1 VSTRVLES
9 QIAIVTGA
17 NAGIG
22 RACAIDLAQAGASVV
37 VNHRPN
43 EKSKAAADELV
54 ALIGESGG
62 QALSIAADVSDE
74 AQVQALFDQTIDRFG
89 RIDTLVSNAGIEKPS
104 AIQDMSLADWQAVID
119 VNLTGQFLCA
129 RQAVRHFL
137 ARQPHHSGKTALG
150 RIIMMSSVHEVIPW
164 AFQNNYAASK
174 GGIAMF
180 MRSLAQE
187 VAPSR
192 IRVNAVAPGAI
203 KTKINQ
209 ASWEDPKKREEMLK
223 LIPYGRIGEPEDV
236 ARAVTWLASD
246 ASDYVT
252 GTTLFVDG
260 GMTLYP
266 EFRGNG

>member
-1 VSTRVLES
+1 MTSKSLES
-9 QIAIVTGA
+9 QIAVVTGA

-22 RACAIDLAQAGASVV
+22 KACAIHLAQAGASVV
-37 VNHRPN
+37 VNHRPRA
-43 EKSKAAADELV
+43 ESKAAAEAVV
-54 ALIGESGG
+54 AEIESAGG
-62 QALSIAADVSDE
+62 QACAIAADVSDE
-74 AQVQALFDQTIDRFG
+74 DQVVALFEETVARYG
-89 RIDTLVSNAGIEKPS
+89 RMDALVSNAGIERPS

-129 RQAVRHFL
+129 REAVRHFL
-137 ARQPHHSGKTALG
+137 SRESSHNGKTALG
-150 RIIMMSSVHEVIPW
+150 RIVMMSSVHEVIPW

-174 GGIAMF
+174 GGIGMF

-209 ASWEDPKKREEMLK
+209 ASWDDPEKFAEMLK
-223 LIPYGRIGEPEDV
+223 LIPYGRIGEPLDV
-236 ARAVTWLASD
+236 ARAVTWLVSD
-246 ASDYVT
+246 DADYVT